1 MALYEVSKL
10 EPVEAPEKGGE
21 GPWWRYE
28 IECGVHGSGNMTG
41 TRCGKR
47 EEVEAFLGKMLDS
60 INHRTRGKQSVQ
72 LRLASSSPRSIPVNN
87 MVGHFNRGLR

>member
-21 GPWWRYE
+21 GPWWSYE
-28 IECGVHGSGNMTG
+28 IECGVHGSENMTG

-72 LRLASSSPRSIPVNN
+72 LRMASSSPRSIPVNN
-87 MVGHFNRGLR
+87 TVGHFNRGLR

>member
-21 GPWWRYE
+21 GPWWSYE

-72 LRLASSSPRSIPVNN
+72 LRLAGTSPRSIPVNAP
-87 MVGHFNRGLR
+87 VARFNRGLR

>member
-21 GPWWRYE
+21 GPWWSYE

-72 LRLASSSPRSIPVNN
+72 LRLASSSPRSIPVNAP
-87 MVGHFNRGLR
+87 VARFNRGLR